1 MKRTNVIFAA
11 SLLLLATSFSACQK
25 SETTDPIA
33 ESVIEDDQST
43 ALLDN
48 VQAEADEAATLST
61 AAKSSADFSPI
72 ASGSGTRTV
81 VLSFS
86 GDTTIRTITYVD
98 FINPNALNGHIKNG
112 TIVVK
117 VLGGPGQ
124 NVFVKITTLE
134 NFNIDGIKIEGKR
147 VVTKIV
153 NHQFNDVLTGGK
165 VTFTDNTFITRE
177 ADHTR
182 TMTAGYDTPLDI
194 TDDVYTIEGNASGV
208 NRKGK
213 NYTRTIINP
222 LVIEP
227 TCRWIVS
234 GTVEIV
240 SDTKT
245 ATLDYGDNINLTCD
259 DMATLT
265 VNGKTYD
272 IKLRTKR

>member
-1 MKRTNVIFAA
+1 M
-11 SLLLLATSFSACQK
+11 
-25 SETTDPIA
+25 
-33 ESVIEDDQST
+33 
-43 ALLDN
+43 
-48 VQAEADEAATLST
+48 
-61 AAKSSADFSPI
+61 

-112 TIVVK
+112 KIIVK
-117 VLGGPGQ
+117 VLGGPAQ

-182 TMTAGYDTPLDI
+182 TMNAGFDTPLDI

-245 ATLDYGDNINLTCD
+245 ATLDYGDNITLTCD